1 MSVNIDGCDDLFIC
15 DDLNIH
21 NLKFIILS
29 VCNSVPLSTF
39 AMLTAIYNHQH
50 YPFPKLFHHL
60 KQKLCTL

>member
-29 VCNSVPLSTF
+29 V
-39 AMLTAIYNHQH
+39 
-50 YPFPKLFHHL
+50 
-60 KQKLCTL
+60 

>member
-29 VCNSVPLSTF
+29 VQVKYINNVV
-39 AMLTAIYNHQH
+39 
-50 YPFPKLFHHL
+50 
-60 KQKLCTL
+60 